1 MMVVICSRV
10 VTPPSELSLSAFDSS
25 SSPDLILSPL
35 PSATPA
41 AALMMSLT
49 GPWPLPSPLSDTDN
63 LSSMPSTRSNSTG
76 VLVLSSP
83 MVSPS
88 WSVGPPR

>member
-1 MMVVICSRV
+1 MVVENSRSFPSLAAAASKSELTFLMMVVICSRV
-10 VTPPSELSLSAFDSS
+10 VTPPSELSRSAFDSS

-49 GPWPLPSPLSDTDN
+49 GP
-63 LSSMPSTRSNSTG
+63 
-76 VLVLSSP
+76 
-83 MVSPS
+83 
-88 WSVGPPR
+88 